1 MLGKWFKKREK
12 VIRNTYRTTYV
23 FVDLKALVE
32 KIDRMAE
39 VIQAP
44 NTIILY
50 MPSDVKV
57 KYDHI
62 PNTNVVIVKFADDDY
77 NYDKATYIQ
86 TKREG
91 ITDEFEF
98 DEIYC
103 MPDAIREALDKSKDR
118 TVCIT
123 K

>member
-1 MLGKWFKKREK
+1 MIGSESLTEANYLYYAFGLAQELASTLEPAGFSH
-12 VIRNTYRTTYV
+12 
-23 FVDLKALVE
+23 
-32 KIDRMAE
+32 AE
-39 VIQAP
+39 LQ
-44 NTIILY
+44 
-50 MPSDVKV
+50 
-57 KYDHI
+57 
-62 PNTNVVIVKFADDDY
+62 
-77 NYDKATYIQ
+77 KATYIQ

>member
-1 MLGKWFKKREK
+1 
-12 VIRNTYRTTYV
+12 
-23 FVDLKALVE
+23 
-32 KIDRMAE
+32 
-39 VIQAP
+39 
-44 NTIILY
+44 